1 MTTYVWACRARLLS
15 SGSGSTALP
24 RRSLSISTRSMPE
37 APPWELSESPLALPA
52 QLHDVKDGTAEVF
65 TLEPGC
71 GGEMMGRVYGSCCVG
86 GE

>member
-1 MTTYVWACRARLLS
+1 
-15 SGSGSTALP
+15 
-24 RRSLSISTRSMPE
+24 MPE